1 MDGVSGVAFLGN
13 AVLVS
18 AGSDGVLHCVPLGA
32 KADTSR
38 VVLPHADTPLRR
50 DSEPRGEPKEA
61 DSFATIKARRLQV
74 RPFPPSASLHPTPP
88 SSGPIHSEP
97 RGEPKEADSFATIK
111 ARRLQVRPFPP
122 SASLHPTPP
131 SSGPIHSEPRGE
143 PKEADS
149 FAHHQAH
156 TGTGGPSQALG
167 RVRHW
172 RGEFGANSFG
182 SPGPPPGRS
191 PLKTIAV
198 APSLLFAKSTS
209 ARASTS
215 CPVLPPRER
224 PMRGD
229 PFRSPH
235 PPHTAMRHA

>member
-111 ARRLQVRPFPP
+111 PIQAPADPVRR
-122 SASLHPTPP
+122 SAAL
-131 SSGPIHSEPRGE
+131 
-143 PKEADS
+143 
-149 FAHHQAH
+149 
-156 TGTGGPSQALG
+156 GTG
-167 RVRHW
+167 V
-172 RGEFGANSFG
+172 ANS
-182 SPGPPPGRS
+182 GRI
-191 PLKTIAV
+191 PLVHLGLHLAV
-198 APSLLFAKSTS
+198 
-209 ARASTS
+209 
-215 CPVLPPRER
+215 PR
-224 PMRGD
+224 
-229 PFRSPH
+229 
-235 PPHTAMRHA
+235 